1 MLLLIFWNILLTLL
15 VLWLL
20 LMLDKLT
27 TEIKTLNSVVK
38 NIYSLIDYLFED

>member
-1 MLLLIFWNILLTLL
+1 MLGLMFWNILLTLL

-27 TEIKTLNSVVK
+27 TEIKTLNSGVK
-38 NIYSLIDYLFED
+38 KHL